1 MPRMSESSKPNRRT
15 PLAGMGKAAIVAG
28 LATAVLASQALLA
41 APAEARTC
49 YMQIKTGGAYR
60 GTMQPGSGVKIKFSP
75 SIPRLPRF
83 TVTRNAFACNK
94 DAYTISGDSVTGDY
108 DRATMFEVLNLVSG
122 RARNALASHRW
133 PQQDAAMLEFKYW
146 TGKGRVSIAATET
159 IVIGI
164 DIAVKLLEKTLAPYL
179 NFSRTLMI
187 DFVKSLATEYL
198 NNGDGS
204 KLQRFA
210 VDKALALAREIGIKD
225 KETLDKIAAYAIKI
239 AGKVYDAM
247 NKSLKPQTYYASAKV
262 DECEFAL
269 TGTIDPRGRKY
280 TVVFDKSCNGGLQD
294 LNSVKLDLSKA
305 AEPGKTVTGT
315 ITALGVLGG
324 PVEITSVTGIKASLM
339 KEERATFAWTARAIG
354 APGPW
359 TFTFTVADPRWDK
372 SYSVTGKVTGKAGSG
387 TVNGS
392 YRVKN
397 VKPELTLEGAKA
409 SAAPDGE
416 LILNLTAT
424 VKDKNADDQNPKEV
438 KIKKMSIG
446 PHPGGLTTTKNF
458 DDFDSRSG
466 GAPTKGVYTFTLTR
480 SATIKGPH
488 KRGKFSAE
496 VCAYDEKEK
505 DCKDVALIVE
515 NVAPEV
521 VLGYADPNKVW
532 AGDGNLVDI
541 KIRIRDRNGVDDIVS
556 VSVDASTA
564 GGAQY
569 SVGNGLREVRG
580 RRTKDSVTYVLTD
593 KFAHTDTTGSYAMPI
608 QAGDAGKPPK
618 TAAGTATLVVTAD
631 APTVTGIGLLYGG
644 ELQPAGPPRRMCPG
658 QLFSFGV
665 IIEGAA
671 GMPNPFPVVT
681 ASTGAPGAGPA
692 PNGINMPQTSRNV
705 FTVTMVAP
713 MAPGAYE
720 AIVHAVGIGGKVTVK
735 RLPFLV
741 AICTQPG
748 LQLANSKSAM
758 LDAVTAAQTG
768 LAVADSGGGVI
779 TPFGSNGPPSA
790 LDAATGAV
798 GARLDD
804 AVATA
809 AAVETD
815 ANDDDDGQP
824 GGMQDA
830 ALADAGSAAQVATA
844 ATATAVGSGSPT
856 GGFASALGQ
865 YAGDGGCGLSRIALV
880 SGNGLVLRGA
890 GGDVALSVA
899 GGTATGEN
907 VTLFGQ
913 PGHRV
918 ALALVDGG
926 LRMRASHPNGG
937 SCNSMFEYV
946 G

>member
-15 PLAGMGKAAIVAG
+15 PLAAMGKAAIVAG

-49 YMQIKTGGAYR
+49 YMQIKTSGAYR
-60 GTMQPGSGVKIKFSP
+60 GTVQPGSGVKIKFSP
-75 SIPRLPRF
+75 AIPRLPRF
-83 TVTRNAFACNK
+83 TVTRNAFACNQ
-94 DAYTISGDSVTGDY
+94 DAYTIDNDSVTGDY

-133 PQQDAAMLEFKYW
+133 KEQDAAMQEFKDW

-159 IVIGI
+159 VVIGI

-198 NNGDGS
+198 NGGDGS

-225 KETLDKIAAYAIKI
+225 KETLDKIAAYAIKV

-247 NKSLKPQTYYASAKV
+247 NKKLKPQTYYASGKV

-269 TGTIDPRGRKY
+269 TGTIDPRGGKY

-294 LNSVKLDLSKA
+294 LNSVKLDLTKA
-305 AEPGKTVTGT
+305 AGPGKTVTGT

-324 PVEITSVTGIKASLM
+324 PVEITAVTGIKAGLM

-372 SYSVTGKVTGKAGSG
+372 SYSVTGKVTGKVGSG

-397 VKPELTLEGAKA
+397 VKPELTLEGAEA

-416 LILNLTAT
+416 LVLNLTAT
-424 VKDKNADDQNPKEV
+424 VRDKNADDQNPKEV
-438 KIKKMSIG
+438 VVKKMTIG
-446 PHPGGLTTTKNF
+446 PHPGGLDTDKKF
-458 DDFDSRSG
+458 DDFTSRTG
-466 GAPTKGVYTFTLTR
+466 GAPAKGVYTFTLSR
-480 SATIKGPH
+480 SGTVKGPH
-488 KRGKFSAE
+488 EQGEFSAE

-515 NVAPEV
+515 NVAPKV
-521 VLGYADPNKVW
+521 VLSFADPNKVW
-532 AGDGNLVDI
+532 AGDGNMVDI
-541 KIRIRDRNGVDDIVS
+541 KIRIQDRNGVDDIVS
-556 VSVDASTA
+556 VSVDAQSA
-564 GGAQY
+564 GGGQY
-569 SVGNGLREVRG
+569 SMADGLRET
-580 RRTKDSVTYVLTD
+580 RRTKDSVTYVLAT
-593 KFAHTDTTGSYAMPI
+593 KFAHTDTIGSYPMPI
-608 QAGDAGKPPK
+608 QAADAGTPPK

-644 ELQPAGPPRRMCPG
+644 EFQMADLPKRMCPG
-658 QLFSFGV
+658 QIFSFGV

-671 GMPNPFPVVT
+671 GMPKPFPVVT
-681 ASTGAPGAGPA
+681 ASTGSPGADAA
-692 PNGINMPQTSRNV
+692 PNGVNMPQTSRNI

-713 MAPGAYE
+713 RAPGAYE

-735 RLPFLV
+735 RLPFSV

-748 LQLANSKSAM
+748 LQLANNDSA
-758 LDAVTAAQTG
+758 LLNAVTGAQVG
-768 LAVADSGGGVI
+768 LAVANSGGAII
-779 TPFGSNGPPSA
+779 TPFGNNGPPSA

-798 GARLDD
+798 GLRLDD

-809 AAVETD
+809 AAVEAD
-815 ANDDDDGQP
+815 ANDDDYGQP

-830 ALADAGSAAQVATA
+830 ALADAGAAAQVATA
-844 ATATAVGSGSPT
+844 ATAAGSGSPT
-856 GGFASALGQ
+856 NGFAGALGQ
-865 YAGDGGCGLSRIALV
+865 YAGDGGCGLRRIALA